1 MWPNSSLQNYSLA
14 SNSYEKVGLAIWDFY
29 KRMDSNN
36 GLKLQTNQSTI
47 EKGNCFSYLHNYI
60 DLTNDVQGLVKAFY
74 CIQWLCLF
82 FILALACR
90 IEGYRQ
96 SDIQSDIQSEW

>member
-36 GLKLQTNQSTI
+36 GVKLQTNWSTI
-47 EKGNCFSYLHNYI
+47 EKENCFSYLHNYI
-60 DLTNDVQGLVKAFY
+60 DLTNDYPHF
-74 CIQWLCLF
+74 
-82 FILALACR
+82 
-90 IEGYRQ
+90 GYATSTWGRL
-96 SDIQSDIQSEW
+96 SGWFSKKVYIYIFM